1 MARHS
6 GCDYDA
12 RMADEDW
19 TPVLALDDLPMARST
34 VVDMSDLRVL
44 LYRAD
49 ERIFAIGNRC
59 THQGAP
65 LDRGPVKI
73 GGSLATVTCAA
84 HGSVFRLTD
93 GSVMRSPATHP
104 VPAFEVRVESGM
116 VELRPIR

>member
-1 MARHS
+1 
-6 GCDYDA
+6 
-12 RMADEDW
+12 MADEDW